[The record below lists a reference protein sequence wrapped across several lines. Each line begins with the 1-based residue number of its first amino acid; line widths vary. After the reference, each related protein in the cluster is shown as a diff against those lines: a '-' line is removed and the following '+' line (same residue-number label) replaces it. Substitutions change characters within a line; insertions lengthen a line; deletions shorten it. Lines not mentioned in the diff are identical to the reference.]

1 MKKLLCFVLALLT
14 VLPLVS
20 CGGTSEPAGETDTAA
35 PAPAPVDGIAVIS
48 GGVCPFAIVR
58 PDIGEQY
65 EIDAALTLRRLLQ
78 DTFGVEIPLENDYVK
93 RGESYDPERKELL
106 VGLTNR
112 DESKTGYENLGKDDY
127 RFYASENKIA
137 LCAGSERA
145 MVQAVE
151 AFFAQFA
158 DTASGT
164 FVLPVA
170 CDVKGAFEYRS
181 KAEYVGETFEV
192 KLNDKNLGGGQF
204 ITKLYTEGLGRAPEG
219 SEYAALANEFYELGI
234 DPATLKAVVLTFF
247 ESDEMKAMNY
257 TKTEAA
263 FAAYRSVL
271 NRDPTNAE
279 IDAFNASDLA
289 ASAAALTDKAEFRTM
304 IPRIIEGPYSYGK
317 SNAKSSTGGPVFTAS
332 EVNKMLSENKV
343 VALPENAL
351 VLCDECVNVGPGKV
365 LTTTGQPENYL
376 KMARFLR
383 TKVYGEAV
391 INLSDGATLSHV
403 WVDGNR
409 PSIGRGDG
417 GNVYVGGSNIEV
429 IGNKM
434 SDTIAPSNMPVLC
447 VMTGIY
453 IAHNLITC
461 YSSSHYDGWTDGI
474 THQGRG
480 IIEYNAVIDA
490 TDVPIIV
497 FRDWTGAPQDTVV
510 RFNKVINTGNSAYAA
525 LHTDAWYDEGDMNF
539 NGCTFYEN
547 EVWTSWKT
555 HFNLILSSASKAWFA
570 DGNDAE
576 GAAFLNNYTPEG
588 TFAVCGIAIV
598 SDGMNNAVMR
608 GNSLS
613 VYTANIVGA
622 PFKNHLIAANT
633 AVYPADIQGPYD
645 ECAVHIPG
653 GECYIGARVNEGAP
667 SVRLREAIV
676 SEDPVKLPKSAESAK
691 HTPRKIVE

>member
-1 MKKLLCFVLALLT
+1 MKKLLCFALALLAVVT
-14 VLPLVS
+14 PLVS
-20 CGGTSEPAGETDTAA
+20 CGGGKEPAGETDTAA
-35 PAPAPVDGIAVIS
+35 PLPIDGLPVVA
-48 GGVCPFAIVR
+48 GGECPFAIVR

-65 EIDAALTLRRLLQ
+65 ETDAALTLRRLLQ
-78 DTFGVEIPLENDYVK
+78 DTFGVEVPLENDYVK
-93 RGESYDPERKELL
+93 RGETYDPAKKELL

-112 DESKTGYENLGKDDY
+112 DESKTGYEGLGKDEY
-127 RFYASENKIA
+127 RFFASENKIA

-158 DTASGT
+158 NTTAGT
-164 FVLPVA
+164 FVVPLG

-181 KAEYVGETFEV
+181 KAEYVGEAFDV

-219 SEYAALANEFYELGI
+219 SEYAAMAEEIRVLGI
-234 DPATLKAVVLTFF
+234 DPGTLKALTADFF
-247 ESDEMKAMNY
+247 GSDEMKAQGY

-263 FAAYRSVL
+263 FAAYRAVL
-271 NRDPTNAE
+271 NRDPSPAE
-279 IDAFNASDLA
+279 IEAFDDTALSS
-289 ASAAALTDKAEFRTM
+289 SAAALTDKAEFRTM
-304 IPRIIEGPYSYGK
+304 IGRIIEGPYSFGK
-317 SNAKSSTGGPVFTAS
+317 ASAKASTGGPVYTAA
-332 EVNKMLSENKV
+332 EVNEMLSANKV
-343 VALPENAL
+343 VSLPQNSL
-351 VLCDECVNVGPGKV
+351 ILCDECVNVGPGKV
-365 LTTTGQPENYL
+365 LTTEGQPENYL
-376 KMARFLR
+376 RMARFLR

-409 PSIGRGDG
+409 PGLGRGDG

-434 SDTIAPSNMPVLC
+434 SDTIAPTNMPVLC

-461 YSSSHYDGWTDGI
+461 YSSGHYDGWTDGI

-510 RFNKVINTGNSAYAA
+510 RYNKIINTGNSAYAA
-525 LHTDAWYDEGDMNF
+525 LHTDAWYDEKDMNF
-539 NGCTFYEN
+539 IGCTFYEN

-555 HFNLILSSASKAWFA
+555 HFNLILSTASKAWFA

-576 GAAFLNNYTPEG
+576 GAAFYNNYTPEG

-598 SDGMNNAVMR
+598 TDGMKNAVMR
-608 GNSLS
+608 GNTLS

-633 AVYPADIQGPYD
+633 AVYPADVQGPYD

-653 GECYIGARVNEGAP
+653 GECYIGARVNEGAA
-667 SVRLREAIV
+667 VIRLREAIV
-676 SEDPVKLPKSAESAK
+676 SEDSVKIPKSAESAK
-691 HTPRKIVE
+691 HTVRSIG